1 MLIRNID
8 DAELTPVD
16 MEGVKDTSMAVMV
29 GRDDSAPNFAIRQFR
44 VEPGGHTPRHAHD
57 FEHEVFV
64 LEGAGEVLLEGEYR
78 PIRRGDVLYVPAE
91 QEHQFRAAPGEGL
104 RFLCMVPMSRNCGD
118 PTPGS

>member
-1 MLIRNID
+1 MLIRNIN
-8 DAELTPVD
+8 DAEMNPVD

-29 GRDDSAPNFAIRQFR
+29 GRDDTAPNFAIRQFR

-57 FEHEVFV
+57 FEHEVYV
-64 LEGAGEVLLEGEYR
+64 LDGAGEVLLDGEYR
-78 PIRRGDVLYVPAE
+78 PITRGDVLYVPAE
-91 QEHQFRAAPGEGL
+91 EEHQFRANAGEAL